1 MNKKLLVGL
10 VIVAVVVL
18 YSWTSYNGFVGSNEA
33 VDNQW
38 AQVETQYQR
47 RFDLIPNLVAT
58 VQGVTKQEQTV
69 FKDIADARTRY
80 AGAQS
85 VSDKVSAANQVESA
99 VARLLVI
106 VEQYPQLRSAESFQT
121 LMVQLEGTEN
131 RISVERQR
139 FNDGIRQIN
148 ILTKGFPSRI
158 VASLFGFG
166 GRDYFEAV
174 KESAVPQKVNF

>member
-1 MNKKLLVGL
+1 MKKTWIIIIAIVIIGALYVG
-10 VIVAVVVL
+10 VTYNRFVRVNVAVD
-18 YSWTSYNGFVGSNEA
+18 A
-33 VDNQW
+33 QW

-174 KESAVPQKVNF
+174 KESAVPPKVNF